1 MNTFI
6 GVDLGWYGKPS
17 GLASI
22 GLDGSELQLE
32 LQLDGVVL
40 EAG

>member
-6 GVDLGWYGKPS
+6 GVDLGWYGKPG

-22 GLDGSELQLE
+22 GLESSGYAFAASN
-32 LQLDGVVL
+32 
-40 EAG
+40 A